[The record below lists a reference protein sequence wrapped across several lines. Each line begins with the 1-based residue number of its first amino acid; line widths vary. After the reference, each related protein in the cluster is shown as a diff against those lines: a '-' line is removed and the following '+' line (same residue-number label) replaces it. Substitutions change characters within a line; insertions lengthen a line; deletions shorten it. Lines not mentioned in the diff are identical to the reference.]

1 LRSNLW
7 PTFAACGR
15 CCSAANLF
23 ARYFETGVPI
33 LPSETIVTFNRLKA
47 FIQEALTRLG
57 LPAAD
62 AATVAA
68 LMAEADL
75 QGSDGHGVTRL
86 PQYARRIK
94 AGGFNVRPDIGVV
107 HDHISTAVVNGDNGM
122 GHLVMKRA
130 AEIAIEKARASGI
143 AWVNSQFSNHAGP
156 ASLYA
161 SMPLAHDMI
170 GLYFAVGNANH
181 LPPWG
186 GLDMLLST
194 NPIAAA
200 IPAGDEKPVILD
212 MATTVAAYGKVKTKA
227 LRGETMP
234 EGWMIDREGKP
245 LTDPNRADEGMLLPL
260 GGMEAGYKGYGLA
273 MIIGLLA
280 GTLGGAAMGREVI
293 DFNHDDDS
301 VTNTGLRS
309 RRSILP
315 PSATSPCSRE
325 ASTRWCAI
333 SATPAGCRAWIAS
346 WCPANAA
353 MRRGR
358 AGHALA
364 SRSPRRCCVGWIR
377 WPMNSESR
385 SSHNRPD

>member
-1 LRSNLW
+1 VTVPFDRLR
-7 PTFAACGR
+7 
-15 CCSAANLF
+15 
-23 ARYFETGVPI
+23 
-33 LPSETIVTFNRLKA
+33 A
-47 FIQEALTRLG
+47 FIHRALTKLG
-57 LPAAD
+57 LPDSD

-68 LMAEADL
+68 LMAQADL

-94 AGGFNVRPDIGVV
+94 AGGFNVRPNIQVV
-107 HDHISTAVVNGDNGM
+107 REQPGTALLNGDNGM

-130 AEIAIEKARASGI
+130 AQIAIDKARTTGI

-170 GLYFAVGNANH
+170 GLDFAVGNANH

-200 IPAGDEKPVILD
+200 IPAGDEQPIILD

-234 EGWMIDREGKP
+234 VGWMIDRQGKP
-245 LTDPNRADEGMLLPL
+245 LTDPTRADEGMLLPL

-280 GTLGGAAMGREVI
+280 GTLGGAAMGRDVI

-301 VTNTGLRS
+301 VTNTGQA
-309 RRSILP
+309 I
-315 PSATSPCSRE
+315 A
-325 ASTRWCAI
+325 AINI
-333 SATPAGCRAWIAS
+333 SAFGDVAVFKAS
-346 WCPANAA
+346 VDALVRDFRSSSRMPGVERIQVPGERSHA
-353 MRRGR
+353 MRIQRTRDGIPLAPTLLRGLDQVADELGIAR
-358 AGHALA
+358 LA
-364 SRSPRRCCVGWIR
+364 AA
-377 WPMNSESR
+377 
-385 SSHNRPD
+385 